1 MFCRLMGMVSIVCVI
16 IICSDGLTQ
25 KSSSEDQPTIDSVSF
40 KCVEDLKILEQ
51 PSNKEDGAIKK
62 DAAIK
67 LFREQFSLVS
77 NKEADNLEIKGLID
91 EIKNNPIDPSVYG
104 KLGESSL
111 NSPNIYSYTIASCA
125 YRVAV
130 ILEPNNADFLFGL
143 GKATWLD
150 RTNSDPSSRFKDSIR
165 FYERS
170 ASLLEQDKKS
180 FATSIVDVY
189 AKLAYAYEKLSEV
202 TKSPILLETAI
213 GYYDKAIS
221 YSDEPNKKRYLN
233 LKDEVT
239 NTSQIKSGGIGV
251 SSPLPSYSEEPLLD
265 YLRATVLI
273 YTQIYT
279 QKDCQQNRQDDKTRC
294 AEPKGRGVG
303 SGWVFKRE
311 GKKLLIATNNHVINS
326 DSTPDPEIS
335 VEFYGKSPYKDRAA
349 YPAKLRKSEK
359 DLDLAVLEVENAPD
373 DIKPLAFYEGK
384 YIPRLTTVTI
394 IGNPPILLGYGDNM
408 ADYGEWTTIL
418 GSVTNTI
425 NSNAGSCSPYL
436 PIDGLALPGNS
447 GGPVLN
453 EKNQVIG
460 MITRID
466 SGSDDSR
473 LVVVALTG
481 CSIKKQLELW
491 KFLP

>member
-1 MFCRLMGMVSIVCVI
+1 MKMFCRLIGMLSIVFVI
-16 IICSDGLTQ
+16 IIFSDGLTQ
-25 KSSSEDQPTIDSVSF
+25 KSRSQDQPTIDSVSF
-40 KCVEDLKILEQ
+40 KCVEDLKPLLKPLERE
-51 PSNKEDGAIKK
+51 SNK

-67 LFREQFSLVS
+67 LFAEQIFSVPD
-77 NKEADNLEIKGLID
+77 KELKELEIKSLID

-143 GKATWLD
+143 GEATRLD
-150 RTNSDPSSRFKDSIR
+150 MMNEPYSRLQDSIE
-165 FYERS
+165 FYNKS

-180 FATSIVDVY
+180 FDTSIVEVY
-189 AKLAYAYEKLSEV
+189 ARLGYAYEKLSEV
-202 TKSPILLETAI
+202 TKNPILLESAI

-221 YSDEPNKKRYLN
+221 YSDERNKRRYLE
-233 LKDEVT
+233 LKDKVT
-239 NTSQIKSGGIGV
+239 ATLQIKKGGIDK
-251 SSPLPSYSEEPLLD
+251 SPLPSNSEEPLLD
-265 YLRATVLI
+265 YLRATVLVSA
-273 YTQIYT
+273 
-279 QKDCQQNRQDDKTRC
+279 QKACQQNLPGNETPC
-294 AEPKGRGVG
+294 PKPTVG

-335 VEFYGKSPYKDRAA
+335 VEFYSKSPYKDRAA

-436 PIDGLALPGNS
+436 PIDGLALRGNS

>member
-1 MFCRLMGMVSIVCVI
+1 MVSIVCVI

-40 KCVEDLKILEQ
+40 KCVEDLKPLLKPLEQ
-51 PSNKEDGAIKK
+51 QSNKEDAAIKK

-77 NKEADNLEIKGLID
+77 ISNKEPDNLKIKGLID

-104 KLGESSL
+104 KLGESL
-111 NSPNIYSYTIASCA
+111 LDSPNSNSYTMARCA
-125 YRVAV
+125 YGVAV
-130 ILEPNNADFLFGL
+130 ILEPKNADFLFGL
-143 GKATWLD
+143 GKATELD
-150 RTNSDPSSRFKDSIR
+150 TIDDRHSRLQDSIE
-165 FYERS
+165 FYEQS
-170 ASLLEQDKKS
+170 ASLLEQNKKS
-180 FATSIVDVY
+180 FATSIVEVY
-189 AKLAYAYEKLSEV
+189 AKLGYAHEKLSEV
-202 TKSPILLETAI
+202 TKNPILLKSAI

-221 YSDEPNKKRYLN
+221 YSDEQNKQRYLK
-233 LKDEVT
+233 LKGKVT
-239 NTSQIKSGGIGV
+239 TTLQIKSGEIDV
-251 SSPLPSYSEEPLLD
+251 QSPLPSNSEEPLLD

-273 YTQIYT
+273 SV
-279 QKDCQQNRQDDKTRC
+279 QKACQQNLQDNETRC
-294 AEPKGRGVG
+294 PDPKDRGVG

-311 GKKLLIATNNHVINS
+311 GKNLLIATNDHLINS
-326 DSTPDPEIS
+326 NSTPATEIS
-335 VEFYGKSPYKDRAA
+335 VEFYSRLPYKDRPA
-349 YPAKLRKSEK
+349 YLAKLRHRNYGKG
-359 DLDLAVLEVENAPD
+359 LDLAVLEVENAPD

-394 IGNPPILLGYGDNM
+394 IGNPLIPLGYGDNM
-408 ADYGEWTTIL
+408 ADYGEWTTTL
-418 GSVTNTI
+418 GSVINTI

-436 PIDGLALPGNS
+436 PIDGLALRGNS

-460 MITRID
+460 MITKRD
-466 SGSDDSR
+466 SGSDDSG

-481 CSIKKQLELW
+481 CSIKKQLELY